1 MKSVWLA
8 ILIGST
14 VLLLV
19 VLLRQKLS
27 WGWLKRFGLH
37 LVTAALALYA
47 LNYSG
52 LLQGFEIP
60 LTPATI
66 STVVL
71 LGIPGIGLILGL
83 QYIVL

>member
-8 ILIGST
+8 MLIGSA
-14 VLLLV
+14 LLLLI

-27 WGWLKRFGLH
+27 WSWLKRFGLH
-37 LVTAALALYA
+37 LVTAALALYV

-52 LLQGFEIP
+52 VLPGFEVP

-83 QYIVL
+83 QLAVL